1 MQIDDVLPA
10 NLFHGDI
17 YDYFSSNRDGCVPW
31 LYAASAFRV
40 AWIPARQIDS
50 RVDRAS
56 RQNDVGGTVAVLWRI
71 LESEEWVE
79 FSATLALRFVEFLD
93 AGLIRDAS
101 DRVVWQTC
109 QEVGAVLITGNRASG
124 DDSLEQTI
132 RDHAGAHSLPV
143 VTIGDPQR
151 LVRDR
156 AWASECVIR
165 LLDLL
170 ERIET
175 LRGTG
180 QLFIP

>member
-1 MQIDDVLPA
+1 MLILAD
-10 NLFHGDI
+10 
-17 YDYFSSNRDGCVPW
+17 
-31 LYAASAFRV
+31 
-40 AWIPARQIDS
+40 
-50 RVDRAS
+50 
-56 RQNDVGGTVAVLWRI
+56 NDVGGAVTALRRI
-71 LESEEWVE
+71 LESEEWAE
-79 FSATLALRFVEFLD
+79 FSAALALRFVEFAD
-93 AGLIRDAS
+93 VGLARDAL

-124 DDSLEQTI
+124 DNSLEQTI
-132 RDHAGAHSLPV
+132 QDHAGADSLPV

-156 AWASECVIR
+156 AYASECAMR

-180 QLFIP
+180 RLFIP